1 MTTSLFA
8 PSRDVADAAADLLT
22 ADRWSKSALVA
33 AVATRTGHE
42 RDLVAGIINRMLLD
56 GELFEATRPGDA
68 VEVRLV

>member
-1 MTTSLFA
+1 VSSSLFA
-8 PSRDVADAAADLLT
+8 PSRDVADAASALLT

-33 AVATRTGHE
+33 AVAARTSHE

>member
-1 MTTSLFA
+1 MSSSLFA

-33 AVATRTGHE
+33 AVAARTSHE

-56 GELFEATRPGDA
+56 GELFETARPGDA